1 MTSVE
6 IKNQIIHK
14 LQSIEDMSF
23 LEAVNKI
30 IDAKTEKDIFYINE
44 DLKKKILDRE
54 TKNSLID
61 NDDVFNESEIW
72 LNER

>member
-1 MTSVE
+1 MTSIE

>member
-1 MTSVE
+1 MTSLD

-14 LQSIEDMSF
+14 LQSIEDISF

-30 IDAKTEKDIFYINE
+30 IDAKTEKDVFYIND
-44 DLKKKILDRE
+44 DLKNKLLSREKKSDF
-54 TKNSLID
+54 ID
-61 NDDVFNESEIW
+61 NDDVFKETEIW

>member
-1 MTSVE
+1 MTSID

-14 LQSIEDMSF
+14 LQSIEDISF

-30 IDAKTEKDIFYINE
+30 IDAKTEKDVFYIND
-44 DLKKKILDRE
+44 DLKNKLLSREKKSDF
-54 TKNSLID
+54 ID
-61 NDDVFNESEIW
+61 NDDVFKETEIW